1 MKSHTY
7 CRQAWRSIWLA
18 IVGMGLLIAPGFS
31 APQPKKEHDPPVS
44 LSGLT
49 KEEQARFEEG
59 RQLFEFPF
67 TPREGLGPV
76 FNARA
81 CEACHHIPT
90 IGGHGPGY
98 RGNIRY
104 AEANHGATGKLFHER
119 AVPGVSPETLPGSAL
134 LSKRRPPSLLGLGLI
149 EAIPE
154 AAILANADPDDKD
167 RDGIRGRAAV
177 RDGHVLRFGSQAHVG
192 SLVEFVSDALRQ
204 EMGLTS
210 PMPGFDRETSSIN
223 LPIFLQKRIPEP
235 NVTEET
241 VRKLVDF
248 VTLLA
253 PPARDAEF
261 VSEAHQVTR
270 GEKLFREL
278 ACAKCHVPS
287 YRTST
292 KPFTRIGDSTSVTF
306 AVLLD
311 REIAPY
317 SDFLLHDVG
326 PTLNDG
332 VVLGVA
338 KPGEYK
344 TPPLWGVRFRMH
356 QLLHDARANNL
367 EQAII
372 YHGGEAAASRNRFL
386 SLSNEDRQALIEF
399 LKTL

>member
-1 MKSHTY
+1 MTDTMP
-7 CRQAWRSIWLA
+7 RRLWRYSGT
-18 IVGMGLLIAPGFS
+18 IVAVFGLVIGVGLPTTDA
-31 APQPKKEHDPPVS
+31 KKEHDPPIP

-49 KEEQARFEEG
+49 KEEQTRFEEG

-67 TPREGLGPV
+67 TPRDGLGPI

-104 AEANHGATGKLFHER
+104 AEGNQGPSGRLFHER
-119 AVPGVSPETLPGSAL
+119 AVPGVSPETLPGNAL
-134 LSKRRPPSLLGLGLI
+134 LSKRRPPTLLGLGLI
-149 EAIPE
+149 EAIPDE
-154 AAILANADPDDKD
+154 AILANADPDDKD
-167 RDGIRGRAAV
+167 RDGIRGRAAI
-177 RDGHVLRFGSQAHVG
+177 RDGHVQRFGSQAHVG

-210 PMPGFDRETSSIN
+210 PTAGFDRETGSID

-235 NVTEET
+235 NVTMET

-248 VTLLA
+248 VALLA

-261 VSEAHQVTR
+261 VGEAHQVTR
-270 GEKLFREL
+270 GERLFREL
-278 ACAKCHVPS
+278 ACVKCHVPAF
-287 YRTST
+287 RTSA
-292 KPFTRIGDSTSVTF
+292 KPFTRMGDSSPVTF

-317 SDFLLHDVG
+317 SDFLLHDLG

-332 VVLGVA
+332 IALGLA
-338 KPGEYK
+338 KPGEYR
-344 TPPLWGVRFRMH
+344 TPPLWGMRFRMH

-367 EQAII
+367 EQAIV
-372 YHGGEAAASRNRFL
+372 YHGGEAATSRTRFL
-386 SLSNEDRQALIEF
+386 SLPNEDRQALIEF

>member
-1 MKSHTY
+1 MSHSRSRCCWRYARIVVAVFGLVLVVGLTAV
-7 CRQAWRSIWLA
+7 QA
-18 IVGMGLLIAPGFS
+18 
-31 APQPKKEHDPPVS
+31 KKEHDPPVP

-67 TPREGLGPV
+67 TPRDGLGPI

-98 RGNIRY
+98 RSNIRY
-104 AEANHGATGKLFHER
+104 AEGNQGPSGRLFHER
-119 AVPGVSPETLPGSAL
+119 AVPGISPETLPDNAL
-134 LSKRRPPSLLGLGLI
+134 LSKRRPPTLLGLGLI
-149 EAIPE
+149 EAIPDE
-154 AAILANADPDDKD
+154 AILANADPDDKD
-167 RDGIRGRAAV
+167 RDGIRGRAAM

-210 PMPGFDRETSSIN
+210 PASGFDRETSSID
-223 LPIFLQKRIPEP
+223 LPVFLQRRIPEP
-235 NVTEET
+235 NVTLET

-248 VTLLA
+248 VSLLA

-261 VSEAHQVTR
+261 VGEAHQVTR
-270 GEKLFREL
+270 GERLFREL

-287 YRTST
+287 FRTNAR
-292 KPFTRIGDSTSVTF
+292 PFTRIGDPTPVTF

-311 REIAPY
+311 REVAPY
-317 SDFLLHDVG
+317 SDFLLHDLG
-326 PTLNDG
+326 STLNDG
-332 VVLGVA
+332 IALGVA
-338 KPGEYK
+338 KPGEYR

-367 EQAII
+367 EQAIV

-386 SLSNEDRQALIEF
+386 NLPNEDRQALIEF

>member
-1 MKSHTY
+1 MTY
-7 CRQAWRSIWLA
+7 TMTRRFWEYIWT
-18 IVGMGLLIAPGFS
+18 IVAVTGLVIGAGLPTTEA
-31 APQPKKEHDPPVS
+31 KKEHDPPVP

-67 TPREGLGPV
+67 TPRDGLGPI

-104 AEANHGATGKLFHER
+104 AEGNQGPAGRLFHER
-119 AVPGVSPETLPGSAL
+119 AVPGVSPETLPGNAL
-134 LSKRRPPSLLGLGLI
+134 LSKRRPPTLLGLGLI

-154 AAILANADPDDKD
+154 EAILANADPDDKD
-167 RDGIRGRAAV
+167 RDGIRGRASM
-177 RDGHVLRFGSQAHVG
+177 RDGHVQRFGSQAHVG

-210 PMPGFDRETSSIN
+210 PTAGFDRETSPIE

-235 NVTEET
+235 NVTRET
-241 VRKLVDF
+241 VQKLVDF
-248 VTLLA
+248 VALLA
-253 PPARDAEF
+253 PSARDAEF
-261 VSEAHQVTR
+261 VGEAHQVTQ
-270 GEKLFREL
+270 GERLFREL
-278 ACAKCHVPS
+278 ACVKCHVPAF
-287 YRTST
+287 RTSA
-292 KPFTRIGDSTSVTF
+292 KPFTRMGDSTPVTF

-317 SDFLLHDVG
+317 SDFLLHDLG
-326 PTLNDG
+326 PALNDG
-332 VVLGVA
+332 VALGVA
-338 KPGEYK
+338 KPGEYR
-344 TPPLWGVRFRMH
+344 TPPLWGLRFRMH

-386 SLSNEDRQALIEF
+386 SLPNEDRQALVEF

>member
-1 MKSHTY
+1 M
-7 CRQAWRSIWLA
+7 AVI
-18 IVGMGLLIAPGFS
+18 GLLSLLWLGVTQAR
-31 APQPKKEHDPPVS
+31 ENREPPVP
-44 LSGLT
+44 LAGLT
-49 KEEQARFEEG
+49 GADLARFEEG

-67 TPREGLGPV
+67 TPRDGLGPI

-104 AEANHGATGKLFHER
+104 AEGNQGPSGRLFHER
-119 AVPGVSPETLPGSAL
+119 AVPGVSPETLPGNAL
-134 LSKRRPPSLLGLGLI
+134 LSKRRPPTLLGLGLI
-149 EAIPE
+149 EAIPDE
-154 AAILANADPDDKD
+154 AILANADPDDKD
-167 RDGIRGRAAV
+167 RDGIRGRAAM

-210 PMPGFDRETSSIN
+210 PTAGFDHETSPIE
-223 LPIFLQKRIPEP
+223 LPIFLQRRIPEP
-235 NVTEET
+235 NVSLET

-248 VTLLA
+248 VALLA

-261 VSEAHQVTR
+261 VGEAHQVTR
-270 GEKLFREL
+270 GERLFREL
-278 ACAKCHVPS
+278 ACAKCHVPTF
-287 YRTST
+287 RTSA
-292 KPFTRIGDSTSVTF
+292 KPFMRLGDSTPVTF

-311 REIAPY
+311 REVAPY
-317 SDFLLHDVG
+317 SDFLLHDLG

-332 VVLGVA
+332 IALGVA

-344 TPPLWGVRFRMH
+344 TPPLWGLRFRMH

-367 EQAII
+367 DQAII
-372 YHGGEAAASRNRFL
+372 YHGGEAAASRTRFV
-386 SLSNEDRQALIEF
+386 SLPNEDRQALIEF